1 MARTNLKKNSDGYGY
16 KYTDLAEIHNH
27 LEESGMT
34 YYQYI
39 EPEDG
44 VDYIWTVP
52 IKDGKEL
59 PARRGCRIIEARL
72 SGKENPVQAYGAS
85 LTYSRRYSL
94 LMAMGLA
101 TTDDDAA
108 CITVTRETKQ
118 AESEDEQTKKDALNV
133 LKATAK
139 EYGVSEADILKKGKV
154 KTLEEMNLERINN
167 CIRWLNG
174 RATA

>member
-1 MARTNLKKNSDGYGY
+1 MAKSNLKKTSDGYGY

-27 LEESGMT
+27 LEQEGMS
-34 YYQYI
+34 YYQYV
-39 EPEDG
+39 EPVDG

-52 IKDGKEL
+52 IIDGKEM
-59 PARRGCRIIEARL
+59 PARRGCRIVEAKL

-85 LTYSRRYSL
+85 LTYCRRYSL

-108 CITVTRETKQ
+108 CLTVTTPAVE
-118 AESEDEQTKKDALNV
+118 EPKKEDALNI

-139 EYGVSEADILKKGKV
+139 ELGVPEEDILKKGKV
-154 KTLEEMNLERINN
+154 KKLEDMNLQRINN
-167 CIRWLNG
+167 CIRWLNSG
-174 RATA
+174 ATA